1 MAQNFSASS
10 QASLLR
16 RILHRVAFIF
26 LLIFSFL
33 LIFLGKPD
41 NIIIQNTSEFL
52 IQITGKTV
60 TIVSKPFIYIRDSFE
75 TLKNLFGVENENR
88 VLRHTIELLNSR
100 VNELKNLESE
110 NQELKNSLRFVQFL
124 KQDFISARIVVDNSS
139 IFTHSFLIEAGS
151 NQGIEKY
158 QAVISKGNLIGRI
171 ISVTPQY
178 SRVLLIT
185 DIDSHIPVILEKSR
199 VRAFLSGNNDDY
211 PKLTH
216 IEQKGLVTEKEDV
229 LTSGF
234 DGILPYGIRIGF
246 VAGEEEE
253 APFIQPYTN
262 RNDIEIVNVLKNN
275 PRFKDLALNPNP
287 KSVRNNK

>member
-100 VNELKNLESE
+100 VNELKNLESVYSCSFTFNFQQLFSE
-110 NQELKNSLRFVQFL
+110 PETGYHLIILRY
-124 KQDFISARIVVDNSS
+124 
-139 IFTHSFLIEAGS
+139 T
-151 NQGIEKY
+151 
-158 QAVISKGNLIGRI
+158 
-171 ISVTPQY
+171 
-178 SRVLLIT
+178 
-185 DIDSHIPVILEKSR
+185 
-199 VRAFLSGNNDDY
+199 
-211 PKLTH
+211 
-216 IEQKGLVTEKEDV
+216 
-229 LTSGF
+229 
-234 DGILPYGIRIGF
+234 LPEPG
-246 VAGEEEE
+246 
-253 APFIQPYTN
+253 
-262 RNDIEIVNVLKNN
+262 
-275 PRFKDLALNPNP
+275 
-287 KSVRNNK
+287 